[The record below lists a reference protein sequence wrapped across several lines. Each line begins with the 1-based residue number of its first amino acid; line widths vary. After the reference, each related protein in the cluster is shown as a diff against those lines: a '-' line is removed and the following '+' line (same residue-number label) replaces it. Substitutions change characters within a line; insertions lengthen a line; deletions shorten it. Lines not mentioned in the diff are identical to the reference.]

1 MALSLSSSLEAF
13 STLLFHRK
21 LLVSKSQCQTFKN
34 KSADFDMLRTAG
46 INNTVGSYSWTI
58 PTVLPQYSYYDLEIL
73 LDSNPN
79 MFSQADAEFVI
90 SGLNPT
96 TTSSATSATQTSQ
109 TTSEPPSST
118 ASTSTTSGDLTIG
131 AKIGIGVGAGVVGVL
146 LLILLSLFMFRRGK
160 RAIQKEQS
168 QTTAGEDKTDPPLK
182 DVKVAEMESTTPM
195 RELQGSTVFAEL
207 EAGSRSGVVRK
218 PLPGMQETNQKFRT

>member
-1 MALSLSSSLEAF
+1 
-13 STLLFHRK
+13 
-21 LLVSKSQCQTFKN
+21 
-34 KSADFDMLRTAG
+34 MLHTAG
-46 INNTVGSYSWTI
+46 IDNTVGSYAWTI

-109 TTSEPPSST
+109 TTSGLPSST
-118 ASTSTTSGDLTIG
+118 ASTSATSPEPTQSPLTTSGDLSLG

-160 RAIQKEQS
+160 RATQKEQS
-168 QTTAGEDKTDPPLK
+168 QTTAEGDKADTPLK
-182 DVKVAEMESTTPM
+182 DIKVSEMESTRPM
-195 RELQGSTVFAEL
+195 GELQGSTVLAEL
-207 EAGSRSGVVRK
+207 DGGSGSRVVRK
-218 PLPGMQETNQKFRT
+218 PLPGMQETNQKFLK

>member
-1 MALSLSSSLEAF
+1 VLILNIL
-13 STLLFHRK
+13 H
-21 LLVSKSQCQTFKN
+21 
-34 KSADFDMLRTAG
+34 TAG
-46 INNTVGSYSWTI
+46 IDNTVGSYAWTI

-109 TTSEPPSST
+109 TTSELPSST
-118 ASTSTTSGDLTIG
+118 ASTSTTSPEPTQSPPTTSGDLSLG
-131 AKIGIGVGAGVVGVL
+131 AKIGIGVGAGVTGVL

-168 QTTAGEDKTDPPLK
+168 QTADKADTPSK
-182 DVKVAEMESTTPM
+182 DTKMAEMGSTTPVG
-195 RELQGSTVFAEL
+195 ELQGSTVLAEL
-207 EAGSRSGVVRK
+207 DGRSGSRVVRK
-218 PLPGMQETNQKFRT
+218 PLPGMHEENQKFRK